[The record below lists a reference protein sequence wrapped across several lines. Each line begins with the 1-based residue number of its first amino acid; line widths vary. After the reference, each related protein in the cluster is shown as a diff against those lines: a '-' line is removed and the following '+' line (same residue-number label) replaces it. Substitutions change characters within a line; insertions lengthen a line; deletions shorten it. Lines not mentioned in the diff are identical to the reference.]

1 MIFIP
6 SSIGLIVIIQNQGFI
21 ETIAPI
27 VKTIVPI
34 LNLEFIL

>member
-1 MIFIP
+1 MP
-6 SSIGLIVIIQNQGFI
+6 SITGPIVIIQNQGFI